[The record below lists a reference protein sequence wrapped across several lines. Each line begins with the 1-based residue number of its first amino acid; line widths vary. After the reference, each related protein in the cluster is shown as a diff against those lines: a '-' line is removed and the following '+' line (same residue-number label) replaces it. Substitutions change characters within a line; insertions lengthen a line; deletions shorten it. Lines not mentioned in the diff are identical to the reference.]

1 MKIKEDIL
9 NNEQYI
15 LDNLSC
21 NDCFFWNIPYNYG
34 YLISY
39 YKDNNP
45 FILEDL
51 YDKYFDTLEKDD
63 KFILE
68 HIHLRLVKDDN
79 NPYDINTDCK
89 FKEFSY
95 FLKEIKKN
103 SKYITMLKNLYK
115 KTNIE
120 YKYIMSFISKYSE
133 TYFFNILYNKP
144 NYSKKD
150 IKKIDYLSKAEKI
163 EDIDSINN
171 LDDFS
176 LNDLI
181 NLKKNKS
188 VMPKISGGPDTLGTY
203 SKYFSK
209 ESSNREIIR
218 INKNGSFKI
227 VKIDE
232 DNHLDGVI
240 KIYNDLNFKKDSTA
254 IENALN
260 AAKIIESTTFIIE
273 ENECFIIV
281 PIPISKKELKK
292 CLKLIKNSYND
303 AKFGLITYNINNDN
317 IEILN
322 NDFIN
327 KEQLVDQILNLE
339 NIKTIKKKILKKF

>member
-15 LDNLSC
+15 LDNLSF

-95 FLKEIKKN
+95 FLKEIKTN
-103 SKYITMLKNLYK
+103 SKYIEILKNLYE

-120 YKYIMSFISKYSE
+120 YKYIMSFMSKYSE
-133 TYFFNILYNKP
+133 TYFFNVLYNK
-144 NYSKKD
+144 
-150 IKKIDYLSKAEKI
+150 L
-163 EDIDSINN
+163 
-171 LDDFS
+171 
-176 LNDLI
+176 
-181 NLKKNKS
+181 
-188 VMPKISGGPDTLGTY
+188 
-203 SKYFSK
+203 
-209 ESSNREIIR
+209 
-218 INKNGSFKI
+218 
-227 VKIDE
+227 
-232 DNHLDGVI
+232 
-240 KIYNDLNFKKDSTA
+240 
-254 IENALN
+254 
-260 AAKIIESTTFIIE
+260 
-273 ENECFIIV
+273 
-281 PIPISKKELKK
+281 
-292 CLKLIKNSYND
+292 
-303 AKFGLITYNINNDN
+303 
-317 IEILN
+317 
-322 NDFIN
+322 
-327 KEQLVDQILNLE
+327 
-339 NIKTIKKKILKKF
+339 